1 MTASSSYV
9 LRPQQLTQTFARSQ
23 SRSFT
28 LEWISPVFLLYMT
41 LRTSRDPNK
50 TFSQVTDPPHWQ
62 KLRNVYYLFK
72 SAKAGEWW
80 KWNNFVK
87 NNFVLIFFKEELKKI
102 KMLLKGGVAT
112 PSTPPLD
119 PPLNS
124 LSLEVFTYEH
134 GVSCAPWFGWRWR
147 WLCWVVLAWKPL
159 QTCESLWHY
168 EQYHWPMNHQRMNES
183 LVALYEHF
191 SALTLDYLRWKRNLA
206 FQLFGFPVQAKFL
219 WLHLRGYLCT
229 QRDEAFCHS
238 KQKQKVL
245 FLNGQGLSF
254 SEVVSLFVWRCDLLS

>member
-87 NNFVLIFFKEELKKI
+87 DNFVLIFFKEELKKI

-119 PPLNS
+119 PPLGR
-124 LSLEVFTYEH
+124 L
-134 GVSCAPWFGWRWR
+134 RQK
-147 WLCWVVLAWKPL
+147 WLQL
-159 QTCESLWHY
+159 QKRSFNTVY
-168 EQYHWPMNHQRMNES
+168 QYGDA
-183 LVALYEHF
+183 ALDFH
-191 SALTLDYLRWKRNLA
+191 
-206 FQLFGFPVQAKFL
+206 
-219 WLHLRGYLCT
+219 
-229 QRDEAFCHS
+229 
-238 KQKQKVL
+238 
-245 FLNGQGLSF
+245 
-254 SEVVSLFVWRCDLLS
+254 